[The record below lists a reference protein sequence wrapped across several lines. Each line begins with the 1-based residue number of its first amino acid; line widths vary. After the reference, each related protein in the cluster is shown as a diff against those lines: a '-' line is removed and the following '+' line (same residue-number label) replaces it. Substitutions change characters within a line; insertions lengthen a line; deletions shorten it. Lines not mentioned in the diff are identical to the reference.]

1 MRPKIVA
8 PVPRW
13 QQVADYLRAEIM
25 SGQFRAGQ
33 PLPSEEV
40 LSDEFGVSRTAIRQ
54 GVAALVAEGLL
65 SVRRPYG
72 TIVRDPQAPPAH
84 TWHRGLTATGTS
96 FTDPDAD
103 GWTDLDEPAYVRL
116 DATVGYAALLDIP
129 PGTPM
134 AVRETL
140 QHHSDGRRR
149 AARLLVPF
157 PVLADISSPWSVDGR
172 LPAPLEWYG
181 WLAGH
186 KHKLSFTEHV
196 RARMPIGDETTSLHV
211 TPGTALLVV
220 SRIATAQRPMG
231 VEEIRVPGDGAD
243 VAYPLPVTTRP
254 APRTGRQR
262 TATR

>member
-13 QQVADYLRAEIM
+13 QQVADYLRAEIL

-33 PLPSEEV
+33 PLPSEEI
-40 LSDEFGVSRTAIRQ
+40 LSEEFGVSRTAIRQ

-72 TIVRDPQAPPAH
+72 TIVRDPQAPPAD
-84 TWHRGLTATGTS
+84 TWRRGLTLTGTS
-96 FTDPDAD
+96 YIDPSDD
-103 GWTDLDEPAYVRL
+103 GWADLDQPVYVRL
-116 DATVGYAALLDIP
+116 DATVGYAALLDVP

-134 AVRETL
+134 AVREVL
-140 QHHSDGRRR
+140 QHTSDGRRR

-157 PVLADISSPWSVDGR
+157 PVLAELASPWSVDGR
-172 LPAPLEWYG
+172 LPTPVELYG
-181 WLAGH
+181 WLAAH
-186 KHKLSFTEHV
+186 KHRLTFTEHV

-220 SRIATAQRPMG
+220 SRIAAAGRPMA

-243 VAYPLPVTTRP
+243 VAYPLPVTTRL
-254 APRTGRQR
+254 APRASRR